1 MPWARLWENFCQ
13 SAWTGT
19 NWATRFQSARLQRKD
34 FGGLN
39 IKNSFRKRY
48 IVWSL
53 ISRKKKLENEK
64 STLIIRTV
72 SLHFLSYSGQITF
85 SPDTKTKSEST
96 EPDDHEFFNLTIRTG
111 FTNLVLLLFFCQQ
124 SDLKQDLWKLRSH
137 CFRIGC

>member
-96 EPDDHEFFNLTIRTG
+96 EPDDHEFFNL
-111 FTNLVLLLFFCQQ
+111 LEQVLQFLFCYCFFCQQ